1 MTNRAG
7 IIDYTMGNLRSVQK
21 AIESVGAEADI
32 VSDPEDL
39 KNYSHIILP
48 GVGAFRDAISELRK
62 SGMAEAFIDMVKSGR
77 PCLGVCLGLQLLFEK
92 SFEEGEHTGLGLLK
106 GDVVRFEPQEGLK
119 IPHMGWN
126 HLIIQRPDPLLAG
139 IGESPCVYFV
149 HSYHAQAADPHDV
162 LATSDHGSPFVAAVG
177 RGNLRACQF
186 HPEKSQAVGL
196 KIYDNF
202 MRLS

>member
-39 KNYSHIILP
+39 KNYSHVILP

-126 HLIIQRPDPLLAG
+126 HLTIQRTDPLLEG

-149 HSYHAQAADPHDV
+149 HSYHAQADDPHDV
-162 LATSDHGSPFVAAVG
+162 LATSDHGRPFVAAVG
-177 RGNLRACQF
+177 RENLRACQF

-196 KIYDNF
+196 KIYANF

>member
-39 KNYSHIILP
+39 KNYSHVILP

-126 HLIIQRPDPLLAG
+126 HLTIHRPDPLLEG

-196 KIYDNF
+196 KIYANF